1 MATKKTIN
9 VKVSVSKIITA
20 LEASLEARKK
30 KLSDYQKA
38 DKQHRKDHKEF
49 MNSIGELFRS
59 GTGKFISAS
68 GQGHWRH
75 DSADNAM
82 YEIVVQMP
90 ASVKAPVSP
99 ESISTWQIEQEIEEI
114 KNAISILKMTDE
126 ETVSTNTYSGVARYL

>member
-30 KLSDYQKA
+30 KLSDYEKA
-38 DKQHRKDHKEF
+38 DKQFQKDHKEF
-49 MNSIGELFRS
+49 MDSIGELFRS
-59 GTGKFISAS
+59 GTGKVIAVS

-75 DSADNAM
+75 NSADNTK

-99 ESISTWQIEQEIEEI
+99 ESIATWQVNSEIEEI
-114 KNAISILKMTDE
+114 KNAITILKMTDE
-126 ETVSTNTYSGVARYL
+126 ETVSTNTYSGVAQYI